1 MAAVDIVEM
10 SHLHMSSVCP
20 QQGQRGRG
28 VSIQTHHAL
37 LSGVD
42 SGSVCVIVPWS
53 PLLGWTCH
61 CTRSLSFPGT
71 SPLHGC
77 PAAGKLRTRTSRWVS
92 GFINTTVHALRSCDQ
107 AAISMCRNVMSSTG
121 EAVQRFYNG
130 LEPHVEPLRSL
141 SFSGSLHCYHH
152 KKVLW
157 NVSSVFCNLFIFII
171 FSNKC
176 LISFIALSL
185 SLV

>member
-92 GFINTTVHALRSCDQ
+92 GFIDTAVHALRSCGQ

-141 SFSGSLHCYHH
+141 SVSVEASAVTITKKFSGTYP
-152 KKVLW
+152 
-157 NVSSVFCNLFIFII
+157 LFFAIYLYLLF
-171 FSNKC
+171 FQLNA
-176 LISFIALSL
+176 SFHL
-185 SLV
+185 